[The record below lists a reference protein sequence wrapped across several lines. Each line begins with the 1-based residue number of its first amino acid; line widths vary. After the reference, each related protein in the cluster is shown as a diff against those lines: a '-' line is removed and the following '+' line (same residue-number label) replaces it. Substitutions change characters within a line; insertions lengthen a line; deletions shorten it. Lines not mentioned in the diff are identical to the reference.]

1 MGLFVIDT
9 IAAFADPLH
18 SVFEARIPRFDLM
31 LEASAA
37 SLFGVNLV
45 VVANLMVA
53 VSVWAVIGSVITF
66 AAAVA
71 GVVTVVPELVA
82 N

>member
-9 IAAFADPLH
+9 IAAFVDQLH
-18 SVFEARIPRFDLM
+18 SAFEARIPRFDLM
-31 LEASAA
+31 LEASVAC
-37 SLFGVNLV
+37 LFGVNLV
-45 VVANLMVA
+45 VVAILMVA
-53 VSVWAVIGSVITF
+53 VSVLAVIGSVITF

>member
-9 IAAFADPLH
+9 IAAFADQLH

-31 LEASAA
+31 LEASVAC
-37 SLFGVNLV
+37 LFGVNL

-53 VSVWAVIGSVITF
+53 VSVLAVIGSVITF

-71 GVVTVVPELVA
+71 GIVTVVPELVA